1 MHPFCGSEIGSL
13 IIRIQVSLG
22 YQNEETG
29 AASSFDQPSLQQTLL
44 HRRIDDLLDVLQA
57 KRPFLPRCKQ
67 EARLDDVLDLAAV
80 DVQSRELAVV
90 LVDEGMAGEPLRT
103 AHEVFP
109 DDCPG
114 FGRQT
119 RVSERKIYAR
129 LEGWIN
135 CVGAIAS

>member
-67 EARLDDVLDLAAV
+67 EARLDD
-80 DVQSRELAVV
+80 QSRELAVV